1 MELGLESALFNLEEV
16 KKSLQH
22 DYDHTEDGFERDY
35 VADNIQRLEHAIRVI
50 KAEMENQEALL

>member
-50 KAEMENQEALL
+50 KAEMEN